1 MKINYI
7 KLKNFRSYTNE
18 QTFVFPKK
26 GSLLLQAQNGMG
38 KSSIFSG
45 VLFCLFGKAP
55 GNIDNLVNR
64 NTGKNLKVE
73 VGFEVG
79 VNKYVCQRY
88 RLDEKNGDELYLYKN
103 GDNITSSKKKDTQ
116 QTIQDVIGVNY
127 NTLLNS
133 ICFTKENMTYFL
145 AESPTKRLAILDS
158 ILNLKEISVWQDK
171 VGEKKT
177 AAAEEQRNISLEIDK
192 MNSELSNDLKLIE
205 NYSKEKNDKISRLRS
220 SIANNQKAIFTLE
233 NETKE
238 IALIDIEKEEKLIEH
253 YEEVIKNNAEL
264 DKRIVDEQ
272 KLLQGADD
280 EINEYNKNKIK
291 LIDLKKIDI
300 NEELS
305 KIDEYE
311 KTEKENQNIQV
322 EILKLK
328 ADIKKEE
335 KEDLTEFS
343 RLKEQIEKTK
353 LNICHTCGQP
363 INKEKTDAILEDLN
377 KKLEAEKERIDNIA
391 KRNAEILLLN
401 NNINE
406 KIKELISQI
415 KKVIKPDF
423 DRATILKNKE
433 IISNI
438 ENRQSILEEKI
449 NLSSKNNSAIQERIE
464 ELFNKKERVPEK
476 PLFTKDYLNSISVKI
491 KNNND
496 KKNELLTVNKT
507 LEEELYKIQDEKDI
521 TIELRTKVEEL
532 KDLLKTA
539 DKKQKL
545 NDLKIK
551 YYNLFYYLFSNKND
565 GLKKFIIGKMIPV
578 LNESVAKYL
587 TYFFS
592 DSIKI
597 TFDKDL
603 NDKIIFNG
611 KEVDYDD
618 FSSGEKQRLE
628 LSVSFSLF
636 FLVKSFFSS
645 TISFLI
651 IDESLD
657 TALDVEG
664 INSALNI
671 VDDLAENNSVLI
683 ISHREELKEHF
694 ENKITIEKDIKGNS
708 IIKT

>member
-1 MKINYI
+1 MLINYI
-7 KLKNFRSYTNE
+7 KLKNFRSYTDE
-18 QTFVFPKK
+18 QTFLFPEK

-45 VLFCLFGKAP
+45 LLFCLFGKAP

-64 NTGKNLKVE
+64 NVGKNLKVE

-79 VNKYVCQRY
+79 NDKYVCQRY
-88 RLDEKNGDELYLYKN
+88 RLDDKNGDELYLYKN
-103 GDNITSSKKKDTQ
+103 GDNVTFSKKKETQ
-116 QTIQDVIGVNY
+116 QIIQDAIGVNY

-145 AESPTKRLAILDS
+145 AETPAKRLTILDS
-158 ILNLKEISVWQDK
+158 ILNLKEITVWQDK

-177 AAAEEQRNISLEIDK
+177 TTSEEQRDVSLEIDK
-192 MNSELSNDLKLIE
+192 MNSELSNDLELIE
-205 NYSKEKNDKISRLRS
+205 NYSKEKNDKISRLRN
-220 SIANNQKAIFTLE
+220 SIAENQKIIFALE
-233 NETKE
+233 NKVRE
-238 IALIDIEKEEKLIEH
+238 ISLIDIEREENLIER
-253 YEEVIKNNAEL
+253 YEGIIKNNAEL
-264 DKRIVDEQ
+264 DKRIAEEQ

-280 EINEYNKNKIK
+280 EVNEYNKNKIK

-300 NEELS
+300 DEELS

-311 KTEKENQNIQV
+311 KTVTRNKEIEV
-322 EILKLK
+322 EILKLTSE
-328 ADIKKEE
+328 IKNLEIEDTKEII
-335 KEDLTEFS
+335 KLED
-343 RLKEQIEKTK
+343 QISKTK
-353 LNICHTCGQP
+353 TNICHTCGQP
-363 INKEKTDAILEDLN
+363 INKEKTDEILTELN
-377 KKLEAEKERIDNIA
+377 KKLNEEKAKLEDIIIRNKKTKESNENKEKEIDKLKN
-391 KRNAEILLLN
+391 
-401 NNINE
+401 
-406 KIKELISQI
+406 QI
-415 KKVIKPDF
+415 KKVVKPDF

-438 ENRQSILEEKI
+438 ENRQNILEEKI

-476 PLFTKDYLNSISVKI
+476 PLFTKDYLESIASKVKEY
-491 KNNND
+491 ND
-496 KKNELLTVNKT
+496 RRNELLTVNKT
-507 LEEELYKIQDEKDI
+507 LDEELTRIQNEKDI
-521 TIELRTKVEEL
+521 TVEL
-532 KDLLKTA
+532 KS
-539 DKKQKL
+539 
-545 NDLKIK
+545 KI
-551 YYNLFYYLFSNKND
+551 

-651 IDESLD
+651 IDEILD
-657 TALDVEG
+657 TALDAEG

-671 VDDLAENNSVLI
+671 VDDLAESNSVLI

-708 IIKT
+708 IIKA

>member
-651 IDESLD
+651 IDEILD